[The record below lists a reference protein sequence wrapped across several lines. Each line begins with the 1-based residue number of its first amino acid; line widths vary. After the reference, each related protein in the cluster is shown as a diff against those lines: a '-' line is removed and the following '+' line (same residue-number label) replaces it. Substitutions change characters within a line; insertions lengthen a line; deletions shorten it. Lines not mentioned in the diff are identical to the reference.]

1 MKKILFVFL
10 VVNCSFITLRAQ
22 TYTGYAQEMFL
33 FSQPDARS
41 ESMGRGSAVLYG
53 SPFTNFYNPASSS
66 FSRGVNA
73 EVSHLELPYPF
84 RPQTNYDIYGAGVN
98 LGKYGSIAFNYMH
111 SVLGVVFL
119 YTDENNP
126 DILNE
131 HKPESNIFMLN
142 YSRNIIN
149 GLSAG
154 VNINCFQDKL
164 GNNEF
169 NSWTYDFG
177 LLKKFSFESEKILH
191 DLYLG
196 LSFTNFTNTK
206 IFLSGKEYTHL
217 PSIMRIAAG
226 YEFKPQGKVADYQI
240 FKALLTTQYMHLLN
254 TEEFSHF
261 QLGTEIT
268 LFEMLNIRGGF
279 FTVGL
284 NNYDVNG
291 FVKRLNEAT
300 YGFGIELPIK
310 KISNMAIPLNIRF
323 DHTFLPYPSYYPDSP
338 KGDNCPIYT
347 LNISYDL

>member
-1 MKKILFVFL
+1 MKRITFILTL
-10 VVNCSFITLRAQ
+10 FICLFNNLDAQ
-22 TYTGYAQEMFL
+22 TYENYAMEMFL
-33 FSQPDARS
+33 LTQPDARS
-41 ESMGRGSAVLYG
+41 EAMGRGSAVLYG

-84 RPQTNYDIYGAGVN
+84 RPQKNYDVYGAGVN
-98 LGKYGSIAFNYMH
+98 LGKYGSISFNH
-111 SVLGVVFL
+111 LRFL
-119 YTDENNP
+119 YGESYYNDENNP
-126 DILNE
+126 DMLITYKLI
-131 HKPESNIFMLN
+131 SSISMLN
-142 YSRNIIN
+142 YSHNIIN

-154 VNINCFQDKL
+154 ININYFTD
-164 GNNEF
+164 NNF
-169 NSWTYDFG
+169 NIDVNGWTYDFG
-177 LLKKFSFESEKILH
+177 LQKKFSFESEKILH

-206 IFLSGKEYTHL
+206 IFLFGKEYTHL

-323 DHTFLPYPSYYPDSP
+323 DHTSLPFPLYYPDSR